1 MIAYKN
7 EELLRMIIIVLHT
20 DSCDIMLVHKEDAA
34 IYGVRLLYLRYI
46 HICTYIHAQH
56 HVS

>member
-7 EELLRMIIIVLHT
+7 EEFLRMIIIVLHT

-56 HVS
+56 YVS